1 MAFACNVDTVSF
13 AATSVLRLVD
23 SHSIVESDCTS
34 YMFHR
39 VFSSQESLRCFW
51 HEESLYSHLPSSGD
65 SSWYVFSNA
74 SHCRF
79 GAARNWTRAYFLSS
93 LSVGFADTI
102 PARTQP
108 ARYLSM
114 THWIWLG
121 PIRSPSLPSGIFIT

>member
-23 SHSIVESDCTS
+23 SHSIVESDCTW

-51 HEESLYSHLPSSGD
+51 QEESLYSHLPSSGD

-74 SHCRF
+74 SHCNPGDFFSRSF
-79 GAARNWTRAYFLSS
+79 AAFLVPTATTPVWPCVS
-93 LSVGFADTI
+93 
-102 PARTQP
+102 P
-108 ARYLSM
+108 YWSM

>member
-23 SHSIVESDCTS
+23 SHSIVESDWTW

-51 HEESLYSHLPSSGD
+51 QEESLYSHLPSSGD

-79 GAARNWTRAYFLSS
+79 GAALNWARAYFLSS
-93 LSVGFADTI
+93 LPVGFADTI

-108 ARYLSM
+108 AWYLSM

>member
-23 SHSIVESDCTS
+23 SHSIVESDCTW

-39 VFSSQESLRCFW
+39 VFSSQESLRCFR
-51 HEESLYSHLPSSGD
+51 HEESLYSHLPSSDD

-74 SHCRF
+74 LHCSS
-79 GAARNWTRAYFLSS
+79 GDFLSRS
-93 LSVGFADTI
+93 FAACLVPTATT
-102 PARTQP
+102 PAWSAEP
-108 ARYLSM
+108 YLSM